1 MPQFV
6 MPVITVHGSST
17 LKTTEH
23 KFLTSGYSEL
33 ERDPDHSITGAV
45 DW

>member
-1 MPQFV
+1 MPR
-6 MPVITVHGSST
+6 ITVHSPST

-23 KFLTSGYSEL
+23 KFLASGYSEL
-33 ERDPDHSITGAV
+33 ERDPDHSSTGAV